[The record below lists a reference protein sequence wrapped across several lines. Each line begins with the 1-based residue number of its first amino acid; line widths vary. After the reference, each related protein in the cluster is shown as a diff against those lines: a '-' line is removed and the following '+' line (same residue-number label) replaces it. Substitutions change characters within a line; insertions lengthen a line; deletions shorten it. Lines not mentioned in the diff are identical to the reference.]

1 MPPEDPLVD
10 EAEAEIGTL
19 KAKGKDSGWEQAD
32 LDALFRAFERWLQ
45 HPRLLDAKD
54 ESLLRV
60 TVLNELTWLVSEPI
74 VGDHAWRHIRDIAK
88 LLGRDDPHELRESW
102 RIATFELAAEAPE
115 CPEFLEKLFGLAA
128 DEDTRW
134 AVFSAY
140 ENVPWRLRPHA
151 HKYSKGM
158 ISDEDCDNWLTTQGH
173 FDDEIL
179 MMRPRNDIEAHW
191 LEFNTMANKS
201 RLDNPLPRPE
211 SEIES

>member
-1 MPPEDPLVD
+1 M
-10 EAEAEIGTL
+10 
-19 KAKGKDSGWEQAD
+19 
-32 LDALFRAFERWLQ
+32 R
-45 HPRLLDAKD
+45 
-54 ESLLRV
+54 
-60 TVLNELTWLVSEPI
+60 
-74 VGDHAWRHIRDIAK
+74 IR
-88 LLGRDDPHELRESW
+88 G
-102 RIATFELAAEAPE
+102 
-115 CPEFLEKLFGLAA
+115 
-128 DEDTRW
+128 

-140 ENVPWRLRPHA
+140 ENVPWGLRPHA

-158 ISDEDCDNWLTTQGH
+158 ICDEDCDNWLTTQGH